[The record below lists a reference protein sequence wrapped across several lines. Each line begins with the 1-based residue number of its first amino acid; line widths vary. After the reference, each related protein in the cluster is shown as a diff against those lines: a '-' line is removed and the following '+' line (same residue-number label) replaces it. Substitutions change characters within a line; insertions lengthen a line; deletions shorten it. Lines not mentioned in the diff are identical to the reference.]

1 MTTID
6 NHYSMGDLRTRI
18 TQAIR
23 DAGMDPETRLSPEQ
37 LAPLDHFHG
46 NGLFGTRSLA
56 ELAKIDQSTRILDV
70 GAGLGGPARYLAS
83 VFGCTVTCLEPILDF
98 CDAAAMLNEV
108 TGLSSLVSV
117 ERGSA
122 LEIPFEDGS
131 YDLVWTQNATMNIE
145 DKARLFGEISRVL
158 ISGGRYVFNEV
169 SAGPQQPIH
178 LPVPWASSAEMNFLS
193 SAEETRR
200 IAEHAGFEIVVLDE
214 NPPVPPTTDPTA
226 APNSLSFAVF
236 LPNMAERM
244 ANSQRNSA
252 EDRTRR
258 LRGVLR
264 AA

>member
-1 MTTID
+1 
-6 NHYSMGDLRTRI
+6 
-18 TQAIR
+18 
-23 DAGMDPETRLSPEQ
+23 MDPETRLSPEQ
-37 LAPLDHFHG
+37 LAPLDQFHTDA
-46 NGLFGTRSLA
+46 LFATRSLT
-56 ELAKIDQSTRILDV
+56 ELVEIDRSTRILDV

-83 VFGCTVTCLEPILDF
+83 TFGCTVTCLDPVLDF
-98 CDAAAMLNEV
+98 CDAAAMLSEM
-108 TGLSSLVSV
+108 TGLSGLVSAV
-117 ERGSA
+117 PGSA
-122 LEIPFEDGS
+122 LDIPFEDGS

-145 DKARLFGEISRVL
+145 DKARLFSEIRRVL
-158 ISGGRYVFNEV
+158 SSGGRYAFQEIA
-169 SAGPQQPIH
+169 AGSRQPIH
-178 LPVPWASSAEMNFLS
+178 LPVPWASSEEMNFLS

-200 IAEHAGFEIVVLDE
+200 IAEHAGFEVVVLDE

-244 ANSQRNSA
+244 ANSQRNIA